1 MSTWGT
7 GLFASDG
14 AQDFL
19 EELAELEA
27 GERASELERAFTE
40 LLDDPS
46 LLMRAVFPESLIAA
60 TALVALSLP
69 GGHRIMERQ
78 SSYVADAVAA
88 ALLDQ
93 PAPYLAPA
101 ALQVLAIVTTPDGL
115 WSRSWRRPED
125 KEEALSGIEAVKGIL
140 ESVYSA

>member
-27 GERASELERAFTE
+27 DDRVSELAGVMSE
-40 LLDDPS
+40 LLGDPS
-46 LLMRAVFPESLIAA
+46 QLMLTVFPESLIAA
-60 TALVALSLP
+60 AALVALSLP

-78 SSYVADAVAA
+78 SSFIADSVSAA
-88 ALLDQ
+88 ALNH
-93 PAPYLAPA
+93 PASELVRD
-101 ALQVLAIVTTPDGL
+101 ALQVLAIVTAPDGL
-115 WSRSWRRPED
+115 WSKGWRLSGD
-125 KEEALSGIEAVKGIL
+125 KEEALAEVGTVKEIL
-140 ESVYSA
+140 ESARSM